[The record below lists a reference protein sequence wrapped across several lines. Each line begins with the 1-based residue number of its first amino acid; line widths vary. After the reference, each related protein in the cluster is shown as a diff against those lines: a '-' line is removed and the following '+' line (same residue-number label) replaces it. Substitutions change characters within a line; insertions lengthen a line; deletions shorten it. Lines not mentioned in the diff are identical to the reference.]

1 MVRCNL
7 TMKRYNPREIEAK
20 WQKIWADQKTFHV
33 EHDAN
38 KPKKYIIDMFPYPSG
53 AAMHVGHVRNFTI
66 SDVLSQYHRQKGYN
80 VLHTM
85 GWDTFGLPAENY
97 AIKTGTPPAVSTK
110 ANIANFKKQL
120 TALGM
125 SYDWDREITTSE
137 PEYYKWTQWIFTKLH
152 EAGLAYQ
159 DERAQWWCPECKTV
173 LANEQVVNGCCWRHE
188 DTPVIKK
195 NLKQWFFKITEY
207 ADALLEGIDDLDW
220 PEKIKTMQR
229 NWIGKSKGAEITF
242 RVKASENY
250 VLLHGFTGKPSND
263 FFPWV
268 KKELESLGGSVSVPV
283 LPNTDRPDAN
293 EQADFVLRN
302 ENINEE
308 TILLGHS
315 YGSVTALRI
324 VEKLSAPIKKLVLV
338 AGFAQP
344 GFLDNERNFEK
355 TTDWNFDW
363 NKIRKNV
370 KEVVILRAEND
381 SAVPRERADFLSEK
395 LNAQIIDFRAEGD
408 HATGSTEPAVLASLE
423 NKIKV
428 FTTRPDTLFGA
439 TYLVLAPEHELTLE
453 IAKKSHKKAVS
464 DYILASQAK
473 SDIERQ
479 ESKEKTG
486 VFTGAYA
493 INPANGQ
500 HIPIWTADYVLA
512 GYGTG
517 AIMAVPAHDERDYA
531 FAEKFDL
538 PVIEV
543 VAKPDGFAGCFTGE
557 GTIINSGSYN
567 GMASSEAR
575 DKIVADLAAAGN
587 AEEKVNYKM
596 RDWLISRQRY
606 WGAPIPIIHCPE
618 HGAVSVPEKD
628 LPVVLPEVSS
638 FEPTGEGSVLKTA
651 TDWVNT
657 ACPVCGG
664 PAERETDTMD
674 GYACSSWY
682 FLRYADPHNSK
693 QAWDPDIAN
702 YWLPVDYYCGGDHA
716 VSHLLYSRFW
726 MHFFADQG
734 WIEKTRREPVR
745 KLVYNGYILAHDGQK
760 MSKSKGNVVN
770 PDDLIEQGY
779 GADSVRLFEMFIAPY
794 EQNTNWNTNGVPGT
808 FRFLQRFWTLVQE
821 YLETAQADGV
831 DETVLKAAH
840 KAIYKTSDQLDR
852 LQFNNAVS
860 SLMETV
866 NDLYKIK
873 AKTKFAGGTSWRFAL
888 ESVTKL
894 LAPFAPHV
902 TEEIWQLL
910 GHNDS
915 VHINNWPVHDPV
927 YLAEDTVS
935 VAVQINGKVRG
946 SVTVPADATQEDV
959 EQAARADERVATYLQ
974 AEPKK
979 VIYVP
984 GRLISFVI

>member
-229 NWIGKSKGAEITF
+229 NWIGKSKGAEINF
-242 RVKASENY
+242 QVAER
-250 VLLHGFTGKPSND
+250 D
-263 FFPWV
+263 
-268 KKELESLGGSVSVPV
+268 ES
-283 LPNTDRPDAN
+283 
-293 EQADFVLRN
+293 
-302 ENINEE
+302 
-308 TILLGHS
+308 
-315 YGSVTALRI
+315 
-324 VEKLSAPIKKLVLV
+324 
-338 AGFAQP
+338 
-344 GFLDNERNFEK
+344 
-355 TTDWNFDW
+355 
-363 NKIRKNV
+363 
-370 KEVVILRAEND
+370 
-381 SAVPRERADFLSEK
+381 
-395 LNAQIIDFRAEGD
+395 
-408 HATGSTEPAVLASLE
+408 
-423 NKIKV
+423 IKV

-439 TYLVLAPEHELTLE
+439 TYIVLAPEHELTLE

-959 EQAARADERVATYLQ
+959 EQAARANERVATYLQ